1 MNPFTTLIIL
11 GILAIIAEIVLGA
24 ATGFELLIIGVVFV
38 IGGGIGMLTNS
49 VMIAGS
55 SIVILILGY
64 IFFGRNRINDV
75 LHITTT
81 KTNADS
87 IIGKQATVIS
97 DIEVD
102 DPGQVKIEGEIWRAE
117 SDKNIAKGKKVT
129 IKSISGVTVRVDII
143 N

>member
-55 SIVILILGY
+55 SVVVLILGY
-64 IFFGRNRINDV
+64 IVFGRSRIKDAF
-75 LHITTT
+75 HITTT
-81 KTNADS
+81 KTNSDS
-87 IIGKQATVIS
+87 IIGKQATVVSNIK
-97 DIEVD
+97 ID

-117 SDKNIAKGKKVT
+117 SSKKIEKGKKVT
-129 IKSISGVTVRVDII
+129 IKSISGVTVRVED
-143 N
+143 

>member
-24 ATGFELLIIGVVFV
+24 ATGFELLIIGIVFV

-55 SIVILILGY
+55 SVVVLILGY
-64 IFFGRNRINDV
+64 IVFGRSRIKDA

-81 KTNADS
+81 KTNSDS
-87 IIGKQATVIS
+87 IIGKQATVVS
-97 DIEVD
+97 NIEID
-102 DPGQVKIEGEIWRAE
+102 DPGQVKIDGEIWRAE